1 MLKMNDEIIK
11 EIKQLKED
19 KNAIILAHNY
29 QPKEIQ
35 EIADFI
41 GDSLELCLKASEVDD
56 SDIIVFCGVNF
67 MAETAAIICPDKK
80 VLLPD
85 NRANCQMADMVK
97 LDELK
102 AAKEDHPDCDVV
114 LYVNSRAE
122 TKAEADIVCTSA
134 NADKVVESLNS
145 DNFIFAP
152 DHNLGVYSAK
162 LTGKNAIIVPKDG
175 HCYVHTLF
183 KPEDVEL
190 ARKEYPDAKIVVHPE
205 CPEDVKELA
214 DYIESTGGMVRLAKD
229 PSIKQLVLG
238 TEIDLATRL
247 KRENPG
253 KEFIPLRKDAFCLTM
268 KLITLEK
275 IRDCLV
281 DEKYEVT
288 VDDEIA
294 DKARVGIERMLNLSK

>member
-1 MLKMNDEIIK
+1 MTDEIIK

-35 EIADFI
+35 EVADFI
-41 GDSLELCLKASEVDD
+41 GDSLELCLKASEIDD

-85 NRANCQMADMVK
+85 NRANCQMADMVS
-97 LDELK
+97 LEELK
-102 AAKEDHPDCDVV
+102 QAKEENPDCEVV

-122 TKAEADIVCTSA
+122 TKSEADIVCTSA
-134 NADKVVESLNS
+134 NAAKVVSSLNS

-162 LTGKNAIIVPKDG
+162 AAGKDAIIVPEDG
-175 HCYVHTLF
+175 HCYVHTMF
-183 KPEDVEL
+183 KPEDIEN
-190 ARKEYPDAKIVVHPE
+190 ARREYPDAKIVVHPE
-205 CPEDVKELA
+205 CNEDIKELA
-214 DYIESTGGMVRLAKD
+214 DYVESTGGMVRLAKD
-229 PSIKQLVLG
+229 PEIKQLVIG
-238 TEIDLATRL
+238 TEIDLVTRL
-247 KRENPG
+247 KRENPD
-253 KEFIPLRKDAFCLTM
+253 KEFIPLRADAFCLTM

-275 IRDCLV
+275 IRDALLEEKFLITV
-281 DEKYEVT
+281 DE
-288 VDDEIA
+288 DIA
-294 DKARVGIERMLNLSK
+294 AKARIGIERMLNLSK